1 MLQNM
6 KKFSIKYNRNII
18 FFCPSIE
25 EGGVEK
31 NLINICNGFQKKYK
45 ISLITANKNKKKFF
59 KKKINFISP
68 KTDFFNNK
76 SRIIKN
82 IYCIYL
88 LLKNYNNKK
97 NIIVSF
103 QSNILAIIMSK
114 ILNYKVIIRSNQS
127 PNNYA
132 KNIIKRSFM
141 SFFYKKADKIIVNS
155 NDFKNEFKKFFNLQ
169 SVSIYN
175 LIETTSNLKK
185 LSKKP
190 IYNNFFSNS
199 KKIINILS
207 VGRLVPQKNQITILK
222 ALNLIKNKKKFKFYL
237 IGKGSEYYNLQK
249 FINENKLNNHIK
261 ILNFKDN
268 IYPYYKKADVF
279 VLSSL
284 YEGLPNTLI
293 EALTFGLPIISTNC
307 KTGPKEILNKEKY
320 GKLFK
325 IKDHTTLSKLIL
337 KSKKQKKKKY
347 VHDERFEFKKNL
359 KKYENIIASL

>member
-1 MLQNM
+1 M
-6 KKFSIKYNRNII
+6 KKFSIKYNKNII

-68 KTDFFNNK
+68 KTNFFNNK
-76 SRIIKN
+76 SRIVKS

-103 QSNILAIIMSK
+103 QSNVLAIIMSK

-207 VGRLVPQKNQITILK
+207 VGRLVPQKSQITILK
-222 ALNLIKNKKKFKFYL
+222 ALNIIKNRKKFKFYL
-237 IGKGSEYYNLQK
+237 IGKGSEYYHLQK

-337 KSKKQKKKKY
+337 KSKKRKKKKY

-359 KKYENIIASL
+359 KKYENIITSL

>member
-31 NLINICNGFQKKYK
+31 NLINICNGFQKKHK

-59 KKKINFISP
+59 EKKINFISP

-76 SRIIKN
+76 SRIIKS

-88 LLKNYNNKK
+88 LLKNYKKK

-132 KNIIKRSFM
+132 KNIIKRSVM

-155 NDFKNEFKKFFNLQ
+155 NEFKNEFKKFFNLQ
-169 SVSIYN
+169 SVPIYN
-175 LIETTSNLKK
+175 LIEKTSNLKK